1 MSTECTGILSP
12 LLMNSGVSVKQL
24 MMTTDMAEF
33 QDMWQDIESV
43 LLGDI
48 HPSEHQMKSP
58 ISNCSTKSNQSH
70 LTSMD
75 NVQKRLMAPPLNAPQ
90 EDIGIYYMDF
100 VLSNSSNNNTQSSV
114 IYPDD
119 VGFDDGVKQ
128 EINNPPM
135 ELDNDMLD
143 HSKDRFSQDLMEPVK
158 DRFSQDLLDHG
169 KDRFSQDLM
178 DQGKDRFTQDL
189 MDHVKDSR
197 FPQIGNCVSP
207 LQQTN
212 NVVAPYTTTTLTS
225 PNMWVTYN
233 NATNAVIA
241 SQMSPPA
248 SPERTG
254 QLAMKAG
261 VMVDA
266 FMSPQVMNH
275 TQTQFGPPLVGM
287 PSGQQQL
294 NLQQHQQQQPPHLR
308 MVTPPSSPHLAELL
322 SNNRATVGFNTT
334 TTPHQTVFTNL
345 PPEVPDQQQHQNMVG
360 KAKRGRRSF
369 GRKKITTHT
378 CSHPGCSKTYTKS
391 SHLKAHLRTH
401 TGEKPYQCN
410 WKGCGWKFA
419 RSDEL
424 TRHYRK
430 HTGDRPFQCRLCERA
445 FSRSDHLSLHMKR
458 HTAV

>member
-1 MSTECTGILSP
+1 MSSTECTNLASLVVNG
-12 LLMNSGVSVKQL
+12 GVPFKNL
-24 MMTTDMAEF
+24 MMTTDMVEF

-43 LLGDI
+43 LLGDL
-48 HPSEHQMKSP
+48 HPQEHQMKVSMNAMKFHP
-58 ISNCSTKSNQSH
+58 PNNQ
-70 LTSMD
+70 LSMLD
-75 NVQKRLMAPPLNAPQ
+75 NVQKRITSPSLNPLPEDNNSSGRY
-90 EDIGIYYMDF
+90 EDIGAYMDF
-100 VLSNSSNNNTQSSV
+100 VLCGSSSNNAQSTV
-114 IYPDD
+114 IYDD
-119 VGFDDGVKQ
+119 NVDFDESVKQ
-128 EINNPPM
+128 EINNSLTVNETDSPM
-135 ELDNDMLD
+135 EPILPNLEPMEQ
-143 HSKDRFSQDLMEPVK
+143 SKERFSQLSNCIP
-158 DRFSQDLLDHG
+158 QQL
-169 KDRFSQDLM
+169 
-178 DQGKDRFTQDL
+178 TQ
-189 MDHVKDSR
+189 HQ
-197 FPQIGNCVSP
+197 PPTNHIVSP
-207 LQQTN
+207 
-212 NVVAPYTTTTLTS
+212 YTSTLN

-233 NATNAVIA
+233 TSANAVIA

-254 QLAMKAG
+254 QQLVMKSTNG
-261 VMVDA
+261 LLMDNFVPPPNLINPV
-266 FMSPQVMNH
+266 
-275 TQTQFGPPLVGM
+275 QTQFGPPLVSHPG
-287 PSGQQQL
+287 
-294 NLQQHQQQQPPHLR
+294 QHQQPQQPHLR

-322 SNNRATVGFNTT
+322 NNNRATTAVPTGFTAT
-334 TTPHQTVFTNL
+334 HQTVFASM
-345 PPEVPDQQQHQNMVG
+345 PEMRDQQSQQQPGSMVA
-360 KAKRGRRSF
+360 KPKRGRRGF

>member
-1 MSTECTGILSP
+1 MTTSGIECTTSTP
-12 LLMNSGVSVKQL
+12 LLMNSGVTAKQD

-48 HPSEHQMKSP
+48 HPSEHQMKVPVS
-58 ISNCSTKSNQSH
+58 IN
-70 LTSMD
+70 SMKPMHTNPPQTLD
-75 NVQKRLMAPPLNAPQ
+75 SVQKRLMAPPLNAHIVTEDPTPSNRY
-90 EDIGIYYMDF
+90 EDIGAYMDF
-100 VLSNSSNNNTQSSV
+100 VLSSSSSGNAHSTV

-119 VGFDDGVKQ
+119 VSFDDSVKP
-128 EINNPPM
+128 ELCNSAPGTLDETDEMPP
-135 ELDNDMLD
+135 LI
-143 HSKDRFSQDLMEPVK
+143 PV
-158 DRFSQDLLDHG
+158 DHG
-169 KDRFSQDLM
+169 KDRFSQ
-178 DQGKDRFTQDL
+178 
-189 MDHVKDSR
+189 
-197 FPQIGNCVSP
+197 INNCVP
-207 LQQTN
+207 LQQQQPQQQPN
-212 NVVAPYTTTTLTS
+212 PHVVAPYTTLS
-225 PNMWVTYN
+225 QNMWVTYN
-233 NATNAVIA
+233 TNANAVIA

-254 QLAMKAG
+254 QQLAMKAASG
-261 VMVDA
+261 LLVDG
-266 FMSPQVMNH
+266 FMSPHIMNH
-275 TQTQFGPPLVGM
+275 TQTQFGPPTAVSM
-287 PSGQQQL
+287 SSGHHGQL
-294 NLQQHQQQQPPHLR
+294 QQQPPHLR

-322 SNNRATVGFNTT
+322 NNNRATNAAAVTTGFSAT
-334 TTPHQTVFTNL
+334 HQTVFANL
-345 PPEVPDQQQHQNMVG
+345 PEIPDPQQQQQQQPSGSMVG
-360 KAKRGRRSF
+360 KPKRGRRSF